1 MNDQIAA
8 PDRRAGPSAHLD
20 FLTPIARQSG
30 FIIVFALSAIATA
43 LTLTYVYSEKYEST
57 TAVSYRVQE
66 VTRFSP
72 QQNAALGS
80 PAPAAPFRVIGQT
93 LQEVLK
99 SDAIL
104 RDVVLVLG
112 LDQQRSVSFE
122 GPWYLVWY
130 RKTKEWVKE
139 YGGYAWKLLKYGR
152 IVEDDP
158 VAAAIGQLRNNI
170 KVTNRDS
177 YVFNLQVRDNY
188 PDRAAAIANYLG
200 KVLADWLLEFDR
212 QPGRSRANQLRELL
226 DAKSA
231 VLATRRKEIELLLTS
246 NNLVSVQ
253 QETERL
259 TDQLYA
265 LRLEESRLASE
276 VAQAEAR
283 QASVQSKLSIKRR
296 ILGAQGVAPAQP
308 SLPAVAV
315 APSQASL
322 PAIAVARAQRQLSP
336 APVAVAG
343 LAATEQAMVVD
354 EFIQPE
360 DFKKLASQGLF
371 DEIEVGSLRAKRT
384 SLQESIGRIAQRL
397 RGLPA
402 IQARLDGLKLS
413 LDALER
419 DFALLNDG
427 YQEAAVRATSP
438 VSEVF
443 VLHPA
448 TVPTSPVGPIKVY
461 HVVLAGGL
469 GLLFALG
476 LVYLLDFLNIRIL
489 FASRGPAWRAAPAP
503 VPKDPSPIE
512 PAMTNEKDMASN
524 G

>member
-8 PDRRAGPSAHLD
+8 PDRRAGPPAGQLD
-20 FLTPIARQSG
+20 FLAPIVRQSG

-43 LTLTYVYSEKYEST
+43 LSLTYVYSEKYEST

-66 VTRFSP
+66 VTRFNP
-72 QQNAALGS
+72 QQNAAMGS

-104 RDVVLVLG
+104 RDVVLALK
-112 LDQQRSVSFE
+112 LDEERAVSFE

-130 RKTKEWVKE
+130 RRTKEWVKE

-152 IVEDDP
+152 IVEEDP
-158 VAAAIGQLRNNI
+158 VASAIGQLRNNI

-177 YVFNLQVRDNY
+177 YVFNLHVRDNY
-188 PDRAAAIANYLG
+188 PDRAAAIANHLG

-212 QPGRSRANQLRELL
+212 QPGRSRADQLRELL
-226 DAKSA
+226 DAKA
-231 VLATRRKEIELLLTS
+231 VALAARRREIQSLLTS

-276 VAQAEAR
+276 VAQAESR
-283 QASVQSKLSIKRR
+283 QASVQSKLAIKRR
-296 ILGAQGVAPAQP
+296 ILSAPV
-308 SLPAVAV
+308 PAVAV
-315 APSQASL
+315 APAQAPL
-322 PAIAVARAQRQLSP
+322 PPIAVARAQQQSVP
-336 APVAVAG
+336 QPVAVAG
-343 LAATEQAMVVD
+343 LAAAAQALAGD

-371 DEIEVGSLRAKRT
+371 DEIEVGSLRAKRA
-384 SLQESIGRIAQRL
+384 SLQDSIARITQRL

-402 IQARLDGLKLS
+402 IQTRLDGLKLS

-419 DFALLNDG
+419 DYALLNDG
-427 YQEAAVRATSP
+427 YQEAAVRASSP

-461 HVVLAGGL
+461 HVLLAGGL

-489 FASRGPAWRAAPAP
+489 FASRGPAWRAPPAA
-503 VPKDPSPIE
+503 VPKDPAPIE
-512 PAMTNEKDMASN
+512 PTMTNEKDVASN